1 MKKSILII
9 LMSISLLGQ
18 SQVSPAVS
26 SWLQNTTET
35 GFYYPKGNSTLV
47 ANSILVN
54 CQKVEY
60 SADFVYVTATGIPS
74 YPTGPFSDGNPSQA
88 ENQDGI
94 YKIPLNPTANTGN
107 LMTTTG
113 GNVGIFINGVAL
125 FDYRDGVSWNPAT
138 EALCGGPGNPPCP
151 GGMGSTQDWNRD
163 AIPAEKEGFD
173 CAKGHPAMGNYH
185 HHQNPSAFKLDLE
198 TTSEICNLYDAEGLY
213 AIDSN
218 SHSPLIGYAYD
229 GFPIYGAYGY
239 AKKDGTGDVVRIK
252 SGYSLRSI
260 TTRTTTPDGSTSDAG
275 PPVDGTYYLGY
286 FREDYEF
293 KSNADEAYLDEHN
306 GRFCVTPE
314 YPEGTYAYF
323 CTVDENWNSA
333 YPYAIGPTFYGVRV
347 DRKVN
352 TVAEATTVY
361 TPSTNAVSKL
371 NTNDITLYPNPATD
385 LIAIQLNGL
394 NPSNVTIRL
403 IDLMGREISQTT
415 IRPGST
421 IAYYDVQAVYEGT
434 YLLEFTDGNT
444 TFSKKVVITR

>member
-1 MKKSILII
+1 
-9 LMSISLLGQ
+9 
-18 SQVSPAVS
+18 
-26 SWLQNTTET
+26 
-35 GFYYPKGNSTLV
+35 
-47 ANSILVN
+47 
-54 CQKVEY
+54 
-60 SADFVYVTATGIPS
+60 
-74 YPTGPFSDGNPSQA
+74 
-88 ENQDGI
+88 
-94 YKIPLNPTANTGN
+94 
-107 LMTTTG
+107 
-113 GNVGIFINGVAL
+113 
-125 FDYRDGVSWNPAT
+125 
-138 EALCGGPGNPPCP
+138 
-151 GGMGSTQDWNRD
+151 
-163 AIPAEKEGFD
+163 
-173 CAKGHPAMGNYH
+173 
-185 HHQNPSAFKLDLE
+185 
-198 TTSEICNLYDAEGLY
+198 
-213 AIDSN
+213 
-218 SHSPLIGYAYD
+218 
-229 GFPIYGAYGY
+229 
-239 AKKDGTGDVVRIK
+239 
-252 SGYSLRSI
+252 
-260 TTRTTTPDGSTSDAG
+260 
-275 PPVDGTYYLGY
+275 LGY

-361 TPSTNAVSKL
+361 TPSTNAISKL
-371 NTNDITLYPNPATD
+371 NTSDITLYPNPSTD

-394 NPSNVTIRL
+394 NTSNVTIRL